1 MAGLASDSTVR
12 QIRLGIYDYD
22 IDRIAQAAL
31 ERRTTLRQL
40 RTTDHFDV
48 GDAVVFNDLCGTPY
62 LRGQRGTVVAK
73 SKVKLAVELDNPIGR
88 FIKIVDGEVRSAK
101 INVQP
106 SVVDHVK

>member
-1 MAGLASDSTVR
+1 MGIASDSTVR

-22 IDRIAQAAL
+22 IERIAQAAL
-31 ERRTTLRQL
+31 ERRTALRQL
-40 RTTDHFDV
+40 RTTDHFEV

-62 LRGQRGTVVAK
+62 LRGQKGTVVAK
-73 SKVKLAVELDNPIGR
+73 SRVKLSIELESPVGR

-106 SVVDHVK
+106 SVIDHVK